1 MLIKKLT
8 EKYSPNMSTLDL
20 LPTVDEFIFI
30 IEAKLGYE
38 KDYGTPDGEAWQKKN
53 FLKTP

>member
-1 MLIKKLT
+1 MIIKKLT
-8 EKYSPNMSTLDL
+8 EKYTPDMNESNL
-20 LPTVDEFIFI
+20 LPTIEDFTFI

-38 KDYGTPDGEAWQKKN
+38 KDYGTPEGEAWQKKN

>member
-1 MLIKKLT
+1 MLIKKLQ

-20 LPTVDEFIFI
+20 LPTVDEFVYL
-30 IEAKLGYE
+30 IEAKQGYE
-38 KDYGTPDGEAWQKKN
+38 ADYGTPAGEIWQKKN